1 MTSTSVRPGNYSN
14 RPKTNPNAVAIASFI
29 LPGLGQLM
37 NGQSRKGVMLMG
49 AGIANLAL
57 FWSMVFNAQILGIL
71 NSFADTF
78 HMRPNA
84 DLDKVLRECSLG
96 TPVSLILI
104 GFFLAYMC
112 FAARDAYEHAAQRR
126 RKLYPDYVIDLP
138 EATSGAYMAHFATM
152 AALLLIAF
160 LFILPPPRKSQITEI
175 EFVTDQEEVKE
186 KVQSQRKAQ
195 KSSKDSGKHDPTKKV
210 APPSP
215 SANKA
220 SQKSAQQQPK
230 QPSAPSSSAP
240 PRPAAPTPRAVA
252 PSPAP
257 SPSPSPAPRPMA
269 PTPMAPRMPSAPAP
283 PGMVAPNPMPT
294 PTAPQRM
301 PTNMPTFAPSLTKAP
316 GMPTLAPM
324 AKPTGGT
331 ANGLPTIAPSPV
343 GIASAAG
350 VPGFAPMPTGGVTK
364 GGGSF
369 AGAAPA
375 PVVSGGGG
383 GTGGSGRGAPTPVP
397 VNVGG
402 GSRQGTGGG
411 GPAAAPAPTRATAG
425 GGGGGWGSGPVV
437 VTPSVPKGGGAGGG
451 DGAAGNPGPNSNPNG
466 RPSVAAQADVD
477 FGPYMADLQRRIK
490 KCWFPPRGNES
501 KRVVVVFKV
510 HTDGTLSDLRI
521 DKGSGVPVA
530 DQAALKAVNDA
541 APFRPLPSGAPSDV
555 DIQFTFDYNVFGGG
569 GTGRFR
575 QF

>member
-1 MTSTSVRPGNYSN
+1 
-14 RPKTNPNAVAIASFI
+14 
-29 LPGLGQLM
+29 
-37 NGQSRKGVMLMG
+37 MG
-49 AGIANLAL
+49 AGIANLSL
-57 FWSMVFNAQILGIL
+57 FWSMVLNAQILGLL

-126 RKLYPDYVIDLP
+126 RKLYPDSVIDLP
-138 EATSGAYMAHFATM
+138 EATSGAYLAHFATM

-160 LFILPPPRKSQITEI
+160 LFILPPPKKSQITEI
-175 EFVTDQEEVKE
+175 EFVTDQEEVK
-186 KVQSQRKAQ
+186 KQIKSPRKAQ
-195 KSSKDSGKHDPTKKV
+195 KNSEDSGKHDPTKKV

-220 SQKSAQQQPK
+220 SQQSQQKQQQQQQPK
-230 QPSAPSSSAP
+230 QSAPRQPSPQPPS
-240 PRPAAPTPRAVA
+240 PRPTPTPQRMA
-252 PSPAP
+252 PSP
-257 SPSPSPAPRPMA
+257 SPSPSPAPRAMPTPTPMPRVA
-269 PTPMAPRMPSAPAP
+269 PAPVGMPAPVPTPMAAPRPMSPSMPTL
-283 PGMVAPNPMPT
+283 APNPL
-294 PTAPQRM
+294 A
-301 PTNMPTFAPSLTKAP
+301 KAP
-316 GMPTLAPM
+316 GMPTPAPM
-324 AKPTGGT
+324 ARPTGGT
-331 ANGLPTIAPSPV
+331 ANGLPTIAPAPV
-343 GIASAAG
+343 GIASALG
-350 VPGFAPMPTGGVTK
+350 VPGFAPVPTGGATK
-364 GGGSF
+364 GGGAFGST
-369 AGAAPA
+369 APA
-375 PVVSGGGG
+375 PIAVGGG
-383 GTGGSGRGAPTPVP
+383 GTGGTGRGAPAPVP
-397 VNVGG
+397 VAGGG
-402 GSRQGTGGG
+402 GSRQGSGS
-411 GPAAAPAPTRATAG
+411 GPAAAPAPTRASTG
-425 GGGGGWGSGPVV
+425 GGGGTWGSGPVV
-437 VTPSVPKGGGAGGG
+437 VTPSVPRAGGSGGG

-521 DKGSGVPVA
+521 DKSSTVAVA

-541 APFRPLPSGAPSDV
+541 APFRPLPPGAPSDV